1 MVVLRRLNRLVM
13 PIIRMTAANCS
24 SSKWSAASDQISSV
38 TASGWSASRVAASVN
53 PVREVDAIEA
63 RPKNPPRA
71 LTGLGTGGQSR
82 IRPDRRRTDLVE
94 VEDRV
99 LLIFGERALRGL
111 DG

>member
-1 MVVLRRLNRLVM
+1 V
-13 PIIRMTAANCS
+13 CS
-24 SSKWSAASDQISSV
+24 SDLIKTDMNGKPAKHQSQTKCRDWGAI
-38 TASGWSASRVAASVN
+38 SVN
-53 PVREVDAIEA
+53 PVREVDTIEA
-63 RPKNPPRA
+63 PPKNPPRA
-71 LTGLGTGGQSR
+71 LTGLGTGGPSR